1 MKIALSLA
9 LLCATAVGGGVWM
22 KTHCCCCSSA
32 CEAAPVADQPIGGRY
47 VEARTASVFAGAC
60 HHNSELVTAGREQV
74 LAWIIEA
81 GAKDGVQLAGVGVVA
96 AVGCTENLEV
106 ATAPRKSVIYV
117 DRRASERQRELA
129 VEWVRSQHAAALGE
143 VLAVEADDVQVDSD
157 GDRYRVVV
165 GDKVALE
172 GNAMP
177 DRACC
182 SQPFNVW
189 YAPAEKLEGRLV
201 GCSKQFSCSEPRLGV
216 RWTREGANDAFLGR
230 FGSLAKAE
238 SL

>member
-9 LLCATAVGGGVWM
+9 LLCATAVGGGVWIRS
-22 KTHCCCCSSA
+22 HCCCCSSG
-32 CEAAPVADQPIGGRY
+32 CETAPAANEPIGGQY

-74 LAWIIEA
+74 LAWSIQA
-81 GAKDGVQLAGVGVVA
+81 GTVDGVHVGGVGVVA
-96 AVGCTENLEV
+96 AVGCEENLEV

-117 DRRASERQRELA
+117 DRTASDRQREIV
-129 VEWVRSQHAAALGE
+129 VEWVRAHHAAALGT
-143 VLAVEADDVQVDSD
+143 VLAIEPADVEVDSD
-157 GDRYRVVV
+157 GDHYHVKV
-165 GDKVALE
+165 GDTIALD
-172 GNAMP
+172 GSAMP

-189 YAPAEKLEGRLV
+189 YEPAEKIEGRLV
-201 GCSKQFSCSEPRLGV
+201 GCSKQFTCSEPRLGV

-230 FGSLAKAE
+230 FGSPATL
-238 SL
+238 

>member
-9 LLCATAVGGGVWM
+9 LLCAAAVGGRVWM
-22 KTHCCCCSSA
+22 KGHCCCCTSDR
-32 CEAAPVADQPIGGRY
+32 APVADQPIGGRY

-81 GAKDGVQLAGVGVVA
+81 GAVDGVQLAGVGVVA
-96 AVGCTENLEV
+96 AVGCQENLEF

-117 DRRASERQRELA
+117 DRDASERQRELA
-129 VEWVRSQHAAALGE
+129 VEWVRSQHAAALGQ
-143 VLAVEADDVQVDSD
+143 VLAVETADVQVDSD
-157 GDRYRVVV
+157 GDHYRVKV
-165 GDKVALE
+165 GDTLALE
-172 GNAMP
+172 GTAMP

-189 YAPAEKLEGRLV
+189 YEPAEKLEGRLV
-201 GCSKQFSCSEPRLGV
+201 GCSKQFTCNEPRLGV

-230 FGSLAKAE
+230 FGSLATAKA
-238 SL
+238 L